1 VLSRLQNLVIRTSRT
16 WWLYL
21 GVVVLFV
28 GSLLSL
34 LRIGERFPAHAGGNP
49 PFDLQNGLSTAE
61 VYPQIATYTDTA
73 RELYHVFTLIDYVF
87 PFSAGLFI
95 AATAAFALRNSL
107 PKWYAVLTARNLL
120 PVFMLGT
127 AFDWLENIAALSAIS
142 LYPAETGW
150 LPVLLV
156 LAKRLKLACVMAGQ
170 LAMLLLLV
178 YAAGNWLAATF
189 RLRR

>member
-1 VLSRLQNLVIRTSRT
+1 MLNRLQDLVIRTSRT

-21 GVVVLFV
+21 GVVILFA

-34 LRIGERFPAHAGGNP
+34 LRIGEMFTAHAAGNQ
-49 PFDLQNGLSTAE
+49 PFDLQNGLSAAE
-61 VYPQIATYTDTA
+61 VYPQIATYTQAA
-73 RELYHVFTLIDYVF
+73 RNLYHAFTLIDYAF
-87 PFSAGLFI
+87 PFFAGLFV

-107 PKWYAVLTARNLL
+107 PQWYAVLAARKLL

-127 AFDWLENIAALSAIS
+127 MFDWLENIAALSAIS

-156 LAKRLKLACVMAGQ
+156 LVKRLKLVCVMTGQ
-170 LAMLLLLV
+170 AAMLLLLV
-178 YAAGNWLAATF
+178 YAAGNWLAAKF